1 MNKTMRVL
9 SASIALALL
18 GASGCVSEPIEV
30 ATPPPPPPPDTTV
43 YFYPAGDHANV
54 TAEQQD
60 RDRYECNGW
69 AVKQSGFD
77 PSQPHLPPHH
87 RMAIVNGPP
96 PGAAVGAGA
105 VAGAVVGGAVAHP
118 WESGRGALLGAVA
131 GAAIGGIAEA
141 EHAASQRREVAEE
154 GAAENA
160 ARAAAFERQASQ
172 FRRALSACLEARGYV
187 VR

>member
-1 MNKTMRVL
+1 MNKTMQVL
-9 SASIALALL
+9 SAAIALALV

-30 ATPPPPPPPDTTV
+30 ATPPPPPDTAV
-43 YFYPAGDHANV
+43 YFYPAGDHPNV

-60 RDRYECNGW
+60 RDKYECNGW

-77 PSQPHLPPHH
+77 PSQPHVPPHH

-96 PGAAVGAGA
+96 PGTGVGVGA

-141 EHAASQRREVAEE
+141 EHAAAQRREVVEE

-160 ARAAAFERQASQ
+160 AQAAAFERQASQ